1 LGCFIMKASEFRAM
15 SDEQIQG
22 SLKDLEKNLFHL
34 RFQAATDRLEASSEI
49 RKAKKDIARI
59 KTVLTERAAK
69 LKQTGSTGSK

>member
-1 LGCFIMKASEFRAM
+1 MKASEFRAM

-49 RKAKKDIARI
+49 RKAKKKI
-59 KTVLTERAAK
+59 LPE
-69 LKQTGSTGSK
+69 